1 MAAMRVRDRPRD
13 KKGFFRS
20 RKEIKRRELSAEMC
34 KRRARD
40 VEVVVRSNESSDES
54 ENRFELQG
62 RRIVEL
68 GVLAK
73 ELDGGCESCGAPLQ
87 LSNCA
92 QETVSGLGSFLYIN
106 CNNSDC
112 GEMNVCLTN
121 KTHRSSGIR
130 GGRPIFD
137 VNTKLAA
144 GRFKM
149 CACYSSIFW

>member
-1 MAAMRVRDRPRD
+1 MAAMPVENRLRD
-13 KKGFFRS
+13 KKGCFRS
-20 RKEIKRRELSAEMC
+20 RKENKRREISADMC
-34 KRRARD
+34 KRKGRD
-40 VEVVVRSNESSDES
+40 VEVVVKSSEDHDGS
-54 ENRFELQG
+54 ENCFELRG

-68 GVLAK
+68 DMLAR

-87 LSNCA
+87 LTNCF

-106 CNNSDC
+106 CSGC

-130 GGRPIFD
+130 RGRPIFD

-144 GRFKM
+144 GRFKTY
-149 CACYSSIFW
+149 ACDSSIS